1 MYINNQTMTAQKSL
15 NTSFPKNEEPL
26 YYETLRIS
34 QLTHTPSSMLI
45 RGWIRDGIRNLP
57 NEAKLMCGLQYQP
70 NH

>member
-1 MYINNQTMTAQKSL
+1 MTTQKSL
-15 NTSFPKNEEPL
+15 NTSFPKNEEEL